1 MNSTPPSS
9 TQATAT
15 PESPDPSGPHVVAI
29 GGGHGL
35 AATLRAVRRYAGS
48 ITAVVSVADDGGS
61 TGKLRAVTDRAAPG
75 DLRKC
80 LVALAGEDNLITQA
94 LEYRFLNGELD
105 GHAFGNLMIVAL
117 QDTGG
122 DLVKAL
128 DTLGGLIDA
137 VGRVLPT
144 TTEPVTLWAQRKTGD
159 RVEGQ
164 VEVMAYE
171 DLSSVGVT
179 PETAVAT
186 PEAVAAIAAADQLI
200 VGPGSLYTSVLAA
213 TAVPGIAEA
222 INNATAPL
230 VYVCNLKP
238 QKSETMHYNVD
249 DHVAA
254 LNRNGL
260 HPDVVLYDPASIGGT
275 ENAPTAVGRQL
286 ARPHGLAHDS
296 ELLSAALHSLIA
308 SS

>member
-1 MNSTPPSS
+1 MTD
-9 TQATAT
+9 ARD
-15 PESPDPSGPHVVAI
+15 PEMDVGGPHVVAI

-35 AATLRAVRRYAGS
+35 AATLRAARKYAGS

-80 LVALAGEDNLITQA
+80 LVALAGRDNLITRA
-94 LEYRFLNGELD
+94 LEYRFQNGELD

-122 DLVKAL
+122 NLVEAL

-144 TTEPVTLWAQRKTGD
+144 TTEPITLWAERSTGD

-171 DLSSVGVT
+171 DLSVVGVT

-186 PEAVAAIAAADQLI
+186 PEAVAAIASADQLI
-200 VGPGSLYTSVLAA
+200 LGPGSLYTSVLAA
-213 TAVPGIAEA
+213 TAVPGIATAIREA
-222 INNATAPL
+222 SAPL
-230 VYVCNLKP
+230 VYICNLKP
-238 QKSETMHYNVD
+238 QKSETMHYNVA
-249 DHVAA
+249 DHVEA
-254 LNRNGL
+254 LRRNGL
-260 HPDVVLYDPASIGGT
+260 EPDVVLYDPASIDGA
-275 ENAPTAVGRQL
+275 ENVPAATARQL

-296 ELLSAALHSLIA
+296 ALLSEALRSLIA